1 MSRSEAFG
9 GSAFSTR
16 SIGEVRNRSRMWM
29 RSRAARLPKMRCS
42 TINARMNPTR
52 AIVRGWWREAL
63 GAVVVLISRI
73 VTAPRTPW
81 ENDEFLFAEAV
92 RNFDPSRYHPHPPG
106 FPLLVLI
113 GKVFA
118 WFVHDPWR
126 ALVVFSIVAAPIGFV
141 AIARAFRNWIGD
153 PNLAIC
159 GAGVYYFS
167 ASMLVHGTLA
177 LSDGSAMMF
186 LGLGLFAVSSPHDA
200 EPDRHGVAIGIWTSA
215 AIGTR
220 PQLLVPIA
228 PMLIVALLQMRTM
241 RQRAACVIAFGL
253 LSAMWFLPLVD
264 AAGGFEATR
273 LYEAKQAQYV
283 AAHDA
288 SISRGGR
295 SMAQLV
301 VRFLFHPWGTKYVT
315 LPLFA
320 CVFLGVAAFL
330 RLLRRDKLR
339 STLWPL
345 IAFTVVQLVF
355 ELGWMDPADAARYS
369 LPIMILIALLAALG
383 LDVIRRS
390 VKIDAT
396 PVIVT
401 AILAIATLAYVWP
414 LVGSRTRVASPPAA
428 AAAFANANLSSN
440 SVIAYD
446 VSLKPHAEY
455 LLSRFRVVPIEKAVA
470 ELYDRPDVPL
480 YLVANGTSNAAGAHV
495 FTWPVSDAYE
505 KLTRGLYRTVSIV
518 PKPPRERYLVVRGA
532 YPMEWT
538 PEGDE
543 WRWLGPDATIRLPR
557 AHGAEAA
564 LTLRFSSDVPYETNA
579 VRIAV
584 NGRDVAVVN
593 VGKEPVIAKVPL
605 PPEPQ
610 VDIRLRSAHS
620 FSPGALLHNADPRTL
635 AVQLTRVVS
644 E

>member
-1 MSRSEAFG
+1 
-9 GSAFSTR
+9 
-16 SIGEVRNRSRMWM
+16 
-29 RSRAARLPKMRCS
+29 
-42 TINARMNPTR
+42 MNPTR

-63 GAVVVLISRI
+63 GAALVLVSRI
-73 VTAPRTPW
+73 LTAPRTPW

-141 AIARAFRNWIGD
+141 AIARAFRNWIDD

-159 GAGVYYFS
+159 GALLYYFS

-177 LSDGSAMMF
+177 LSDGPAMMF
-186 LGLGLFAVSSPHDA
+186 LGLALFAISSPHDA
-200 EPDRHGVAIGIWTSA
+200 EHDRNAIAIGIWTSA

-220 PQLLVPIA
+220 PQLFVPIA

-253 LSAMWFLPLVD
+253 VSAMWFLPLVD

-273 LYEAKQAQYV
+273 LYETKQAQYV

-288 SISRGGR
+288 SVSRGGR

-320 CVFLGVAAFL
+320 CVFLGVAGFV
-330 RLLRRDKLR
+330 RVVRRDKLR

-345 IAFTVVQLVF
+345 IAFTVVQLIF

-369 LPIMILIALLAALG
+369 LPIMILIALLAVLG
-383 LDVIRRS
+383 LDVVRRS
-390 VKIDAT
+390 VKLDAT
-396 PVIVT
+396 PPIVT
-401 AILAIATLAYVWP
+401 ATVIVATLAYVWP
-414 LVGSRTRVASPPAA
+414 LAGERTKVASPPAA
-428 AAAFANANLSSN
+428 AAAFANANLPLR

-446 VSLKPHAEY
+446 VALKPHAEY
-455 LLSRFRVVPIEKAVA
+455 LLSRFRVLPIEKAIA

-480 YLVANGTSNAAGAHV
+480 YLIANGASRANGAHV
-495 FTWPVSDAYE
+495 FTWPASDAYE
-505 KLTRGLYRTVSIV
+505 KLTRELYRTVTIV
-518 PKPPRERYLVVRGA
+518 PKPPRERYLPVRGV
-532 YPMEWT
+532 YPLEWT
-538 PEGDE
+538 AAGDE
-543 WRWLGPDATIRLPR
+543 WRWLSADATIRLPH
-557 AHGAEAA
+557 AHGSEAA
-564 LTLRFSSDVPYETNA
+564 LTLRFSSDVPFETNA
-579 VRIAV
+579 VQISI
-584 NGRDVAVVN
+584 NGLDVAVVN
-593 VGKEPVIAKVPL
+593 VGRDPVVAKVSL

-610 VDIRLRSAHS
+610 VEIRLRAAHS

-644 E
+644 Q

>member
-1 MSRSEAFG
+1 
-9 GSAFSTR
+9 
-16 SIGEVRNRSRMWM
+16 
-29 RSRAARLPKMRCS
+29 
-42 TINARMNPTR
+42 MNPTR

-63 GAVVVLISRI
+63 GAALVLVSRI
-73 VTAPRTPW
+73 LTAPRTPW

-92 RNFDPSRYHPHPPG
+92 MKFDPSRYHPHPPG

-118 WFVHDPWR
+118 WVVHDPWR

-141 AIARAFRNWIGD
+141 AIARAFRNWIDD

-159 GAGVYYFS
+159 GALLYYFS

-177 LSDGSAMMF
+177 LSDGPAMMF
-186 LGLGLFAVSSPHDA
+186 LGLALFAISSPHDA
-200 EPDRHGVAIGIWTSA
+200 EHDRNAIAIGIWTSA

-220 PQLLVPIA
+220 PQLLIPIA
-228 PMLIVALLQMRTM
+228 PMLMIALLQMRTM

-253 LSAMWFLPLVD
+253 LSLMWFLPLVD

-273 LYEAKQAQYV
+273 LYETKQAAYV

-295 SMAQLV
+295 SMAQLA

-315 LPLFA
+315 IPLFA
-320 CVFLGVAAFL
+320 CVFLGFASFA

-345 IAFTVVQLVF
+345 VIFTIVQFIF

-383 LDVIRRS
+383 LEIVKRS
-390 VKIDAT
+390 VKIEAT
-396 PVIVT
+396 PAIVT

-414 LVGSRTRVASPPAA
+414 LAGSRTKVASPPAA
-428 AAAFANANLSSN
+428 AAAFANANLPVH

-455 LLSRFRVVPIEKAVA
+455 LLTRFRVVPIEKAIA

-480 YLVANGTSNAAGAHV
+480 YLIANGASNAAGAHV
-495 FTWPVSDAYE
+495 FTWPASDAYE
-505 KLTRGLYRTVSIV
+505 KLTRELYRTVAVV
-518 PKPPRERYLVVRGA
+518 PKPPPERYLVVRGA
-532 YPMEWT
+532 YPLEWT
-538 PEGDE
+538 AEGDE

-557 AHGAEAA
+557 AHGSQAA
-564 LTLRFSSDVPYETNA
+564 LTMRFSSDVPYETNA
-579 VRIAV
+579 VQISV

-593 VGKEPVIAKVPL
+593 AGKAPVTARVPL
-605 PPEPQ
+605 PAEPQ

-635 AVQLTRVVS
+635 AVQLTRVVTQ
-644 E
+644 